1 MDQSQ
6 QYVLTLLQDEPTAQ
20 AMRGVTALDEDHW
33 REVIAA
39 AEALGVAPLLSGRA
53 ERLQLPLP
61 PRIRAQL
68 RGILQTQTARNLNM
82 LGQFNVL
89 ARALQEQGVDFMPM
103 KGVHLCTSLYENIG
117 ERPSWDIDL
126 LVPLGDIRQTLG
138 VIEKAGYKAS
148 RPFDLDLEVRN
159 YHHVPAFVKRGAPP
173 LEIHWTLLN
182 PRFQNGLSWQE
193 LWERSVPARVG
204 DVDVRV
210 FSPEDLLIYLCAHV
224 AYQHIYIDSV
234 RSLYD
239 IKLLLQQ
246 QSGKLDWGA
255 ITARARTWG
264 LANSVYLT
272 LRLADEL
279 LVCPLPDS
287 VWQGLRPPAFNER
300 LVEAALRRILEHSE
314 TSPVVRAVWSRRN
327 LPDRLEG
334 LWGRLMVPR
343 SVLAGRYHLRPDS
356 WNVSWYYFVRARDLL
371 RVHGGDLLDL
381 LLGRRSKRDLALRES
396 ELIAYLNW
404 WK

>member
-6 QYVLTLLQDEPTAQ
+6 QHLLTLLRDEPTAQ
-20 AMRGVTALDEDHW
+20 AIARAAALDENQW

-39 AEALGVAPLLSGRA
+39 AEALGVAPLLPGRA
-53 ERLQLPLP
+53 ERLQVPLP
-61 PRIRAQL
+61 APIRLQL
-68 RGILQTQTARNLNM
+68 RGILQSHTARNLNM

-126 LVPLGDIRQTLG
+126 LVPLGDIGQTLA
-138 VIEKAGYKAS
+138 VIEKAGYRAS

-159 YHHVPAFVKRGAPP
+159 YHHVPAYVKRGAPP

-239 IKLLLQQ
+239 IKLLLR

-272 LRLADEL
+272 LRLTDEL
-279 LVCPLPDS
+279 LGGPLPDS

-300 LVEAALRRILEHSE
+300 LVEAALRRMLEHSE
-314 TSPVVRAVWSRRN
+314 TSPVVRAVWSRRS
-327 LPDRLEG
+327 LPERLKG

-356 WNVSWYYFVRARDLL
+356 WKVSWYYFVRARDLL

-404 WK
+404 WQ